1 MIMANVSDKGQPQML
16 KVIGWMEY
24 IDLPDLPLNDIKA
37 KIDTGARTSALHATD
52 IRRFQR
58 DGHHWVSF
66 LTEVPGGEGMIRI
79 EAPIKERRNIKNT
92 SGIPENRIVIRT
104 TIRLGD
110 ETWPLDLSL
119 TDRTNMTFQM
129 IVGRAALKNHA
140 IAVHTKRAHL
150 LRGKPKHQD
159 KGDLS

>member
-1 MIMANVSDKGQPQML
+1 MANVSDKGQPQMP

-52 IRRFQR
+52 LRRFQR

>member
-1 MIMANVSDKGQPQML
+1 MIMANVSDKGQPQMP

-92 SGIPENRIVIRT
+92 SGIPESRIVIRT

>member
-1 MIMANVSDKGQPQML
+1 MANVSDKGQPQMP

-52 IRRFQR
+52 IRRIQR

>member
-1 MIMANVSDKGQPQML
+1 MANVSDKGQPQTP

-150 LRGKPKHQD
+150 LRGKPKHLD

>member
-1 MIMANVSDKGQPQML
+1 MANVSDKGQPQMP

-52 IRRFQR
+52 LRRFQR

-159 KGDLS
+159 KRDLS

>member
-1 MIMANVSDKGQPQML
+1 MANVSDKGQPQMP

-24 IDLPDLPLNDIKA
+24 IDLPDLPLKDIKA

-150 LRGKPKHQD
+150 LRGKSKHQD

>member
-1 MIMANVSDKGQPQML
+1 MANVSDKGQPQTP

-92 SGIPENRIVIRT
+92 SGIPESRIVIRT

>member
-1 MIMANVSDKGQPQML
+1 MANVSDKGQPQMP

-24 IDLPDLPLNDIKA
+24 IDLPDLPLNEIKA

-119 TDRTNMTFQM
+119 TDRTNMPFQM